1 MINSFESHGLV
12 GVPDCNI
19 TLGNEKI
26 VIIKGPNGSGK
37 TSLLRQ
43 ITHPLSSHNRFN
55 KLRNGITEGYTK
67 MNITYRNTLYKIE
80 HRYTRQ
86 KRNIQVLSYLS
97 KMVGDEWVLLTDN
110 GLVNKFKQ
118 ACSVEL
124 EYDDFLYEILNIGI
138 ENKGIVNYTNSE
150 RLEYLK
156 KILKMDILTEV
167 KENVSNK
174 FTSNSNNLKFISNK
188 LKDTISIQLLNDD
201 KKKLEKEIT
210 TVVKIFELEQKE
222 LNTLENIPSDIL
234 NSLNDQLNHFESD
247 INVLASIEALL
258 HKYDKTT
265 SVSSLYTKL
274 NREHAGFV
282 AKVEGTEERIFRIN
296 EEMMKLSDDDED
308 ELKSKKEDL
317 EKKVKGID
325 SKYVNN
331 KYIDISIPIFYNKQ
345 KKRKASFFD
354 KDNHGTT

>member
-124 EYDDFLYEILNIGI
+124 EASILIHLDFL
-138 ENKGIVNYTNSE
+138 
-150 RLEYLK
+150 
-156 KILKMDILTEV
+156 
-167 KENVSNK
+167 
-174 FTSNSNNLKFISNK
+174 
-188 LKDTISIQLLNDD
+188 SI
-201 KKKLEKEIT
+201 
-210 TVVKIFELEQKE
+210 
-222 LNTLENIPSDIL
+222 
-234 NSLNDQLNHFESD
+234 
-247 INVLASIEALL
+247 
-258 HKYDKTT
+258 
-265 SVSSLYTKL
+265 
-274 NREHAGFV
+274 
-282 AKVEGTEERIFRIN
+282 
-296 EEMMKLSDDDED
+296 
-308 ELKSKKEDL
+308 
-317 EKKVKGID
+317 
-325 SKYVNN
+325 
-331 KYIDISIPIFYNKQ
+331 
-345 KKRKASFFD
+345 
-354 KDNHGTT
+354 

>member
-167 KENVSNK
+167 KK
-174 FTSNSNNLKFISNK
+174 
-188 LKDTISIQLLNDD
+188 
-201 KKKLEKEIT
+201 
-210 TVVKIFELEQKE
+210 
-222 LNTLENIPSDIL
+222 
-234 NSLNDQLNHFESD
+234 
-247 INVLASIEALL
+247 
-258 HKYDKTT
+258 
-265 SVSSLYTKL
+265 
-274 NREHAGFV
+274 
-282 AKVEGTEERIFRIN
+282 
-296 EEMMKLSDDDED
+296 
-308 ELKSKKEDL
+308 
-317 EKKVKGID
+317 
-325 SKYVNN
+325 
-331 KYIDISIPIFYNKQ
+331 
-345 KKRKASFFD
+345 
-354 KDNHGTT
+354 